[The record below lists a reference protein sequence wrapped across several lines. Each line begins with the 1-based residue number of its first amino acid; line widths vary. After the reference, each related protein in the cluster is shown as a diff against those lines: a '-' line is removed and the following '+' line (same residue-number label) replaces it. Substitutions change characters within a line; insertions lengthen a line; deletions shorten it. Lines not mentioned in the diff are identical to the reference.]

1 MERKSIVK
9 NNKGGGLIIV
19 IGCVALLSMV
29 GAMLL
34 VVTTNNRKLKDLE
47 RQAQASFYA
56 AESGSETLVS
66 QLEIEAED
74 ALKRAFAD
82 MMVQYSVF
90 STPDERNQR
99 FGDFFS
105 KAFEAE
111 VTQSEAT
118 RVLMCKALGGDPSN
132 PADLAAVDV
141 NITFGDVDT
150 VPLSADPVTGINY
163 SEITIKNATFTYS
176 SSGTETTVS
185 TDIKVKT
192 VLPDVDGS
200 ISTGMGCE
208 FTDFALIAGKDIT
221 TELNTNQ
228 TVTVNGNLYTMNSL
242 RHNNE
247 QMTLNVNNAK
257 KFLVGSELEIN
268 GGATLTVNG
277 GTQTSGDGIWANGV
291 TVSDG
296 GKLIAN
302 SNFYVSDDL
311 TINAIEHTGS
321 QVIISGGEYV
331 GYSGGDATVDESAAS
346 SAITINT
353 AKDIILDL
361 SGTTNLILT
370 GRSYIRDRLWAAGG
384 TANALGVLQG
394 ESVAYKDM
402 QSMYLVPGECLS
414 TKHNP
419 MTLAEYNA
427 AAAGGSLLTG
437 TDISYK
443 IGYTDYTFSF
453 LDYLNYTTDAEGNP
467 ILTENNYVV
476 RHVKLDG
483 GATEFVY
490 LYLNFKNEQKAQEY
504 YRDYMN
510 TPGLSDNLKK
520 RMDNLGA
527 STIKLAQNNYTLANA
542 FSYNSADSTYGVQ
555 EATTALSYL
564 SGTKLEAK
572 SRTNSLFTYLRKDAS
587 ATTGRGYNVVTNQ
600 ILKMSKFNDVTD
612 DTWVKNSYEV
622 DGVTYDFWVYDG
634 DVELTLDSPA
644 NAGIILVNGT
654 LSLKK
659 SSMNFSGLILATGGI
674 KPDGTEKDPSQT
686 NAVEIYSSGTLTS
699 NKTAVEALLTV
710 PAVQEYFRATVG
722 GGGTPSTTYLSS
734 EAVSISFENWQK
746 N

>member
-34 VVTTNNRKLKDLE
+34 VVTNNNRKMKELE
-47 RQAQASFYA
+47 RRAQASFYA

-90 STPDERNQR
+90 STPTERNQR
-99 FGDFFS
+99 FGEFFS

-111 VTQSEAT
+111 VTQSDAAKVIMSE
-118 RVLMCKALGGDPSN
+118 ALGVD
-132 PADLAAVDV
+132 PADLDV
-141 NITFGDVDT
+141 NIVFGDVDT
-150 VPLSADPVTGINY
+150 VPLSADPVTGVQY

-176 SSGTETTVS
+176 ASGTETSVS

-192 VLPDVDGS
+192 VIPNVDGS
-200 ISTGMGCE
+200 VSTGVGCD

-228 TVTVNGNLYTMNSL
+228 TVTVNGNLYTKNSL

-247 QMTLNVNNAK
+247 LMTLNVNNAK
-257 KFLVGSELEIN
+257 KFLVGKELEIN
-268 GGATLTVNG
+268 DGATLTVNG
-277 GTQTSGDGIWANGV
+277 GTQASGDGIWADGV

-296 GKLIAN
+296 GKLYAD

-311 TINAIEHTGS
+311 TIDAIEHTGS
-321 QVIISGGEYV
+321 QVVISGGEYV
-331 GYSGGDATVDESAAS
+331 GYSGGDATVDASAAS

-353 AKDIILDL
+353 AKDIVLDL

-384 TANALGVLQG
+384 AANALGVLQG

-443 IGYTDYTFSF
+443 VGYTDQTFSF
-453 LDYLNYTTDAEGNP
+453 LEYLDYTTDPMTGDP

-490 LYLNFKNEQKAQEY
+490 LYINFKDEQLAQKY
-504 YRDYMN
+504 FKDYMG
-510 TPGLSDNLKK
+510 TDGLSDNIKK
-520 RMDNLGA
+520 RLGNLGA
-527 STIKLAQNNYTLANA
+527 STIKLATNNYTLANA
-542 FSYNSADSTYGVQ
+542 FSYDSAGTGTYGVQ
-555 EATTALSYL
+555 EPTTALAYL
-564 SGTKLEAK
+564 DGTRVQAMT
-572 SRTNSLFTYLRKDAS
+572 RTNSMFTYLRKDAT
-587 ATTGRGYNVVTNQ
+587 ATTGRGYDVIANQ
-600 ILKMSKFNDVTD
+600 IIKPEKFNSVPD

-622 DGVTYDFWVYDG
+622 GGVTYDFWVYDG
-634 DVELTLDSPA
+634 DAELTLESP
-644 NAGIILVNGT
+644 NKDGIILVNGK

-674 KPDGTEKDPSQT
+674 KADGTEKDPSQT
-686 NAVEIYSSGTLTS
+686 NAVEIYSSGILTS

-710 PAVQEYFRATVG
+710 PEVQEYFRATSGSG
-722 GGGTPSTTYLSS
+722 GAPGTPWLSS

-746 N
+746 NE